1 MNYAINIKIILILT
15 IVALTGCYGPKLA
28 NKQHGRAVATYPEIG
43 ADYCARIYPPDTTF
57 VPGDTLRSFDT
68 IYTGGS
74 VHFDTVFSRL
84 RDTVYI
90 TRYVQLP
97 GTHTIERQ
105 VIRDTVRQIAGA
117 ALDGLRI
124 DLRKS
129 TDLLAAETS
138 DRKKYQK
145 QAKIRLWI
153 LIAIGGVGLLLGW
166 LKLRKR

>member
-1 MNYAINIKIILILT
+1 MAITL
-15 IVALTGCYGPKLA
+15 AGCYNQKKA
-28 NKQHGRAVATYPEIG
+28 TVQHGRAVATFPELG

-57 VPGDTLRSFDT
+57 IPGDTLRSFDT

-105 VIRDTVRQIAGA
+105 VIRDTVRQIDGA
-117 ALDGLRI
+117 AVDGLRI
-124 DLRKS
+124 DLRKQA
-129 TDLLAAETS
+129 DLLAAETS

-145 QAKIRLWI
+145 QAKTRLWI